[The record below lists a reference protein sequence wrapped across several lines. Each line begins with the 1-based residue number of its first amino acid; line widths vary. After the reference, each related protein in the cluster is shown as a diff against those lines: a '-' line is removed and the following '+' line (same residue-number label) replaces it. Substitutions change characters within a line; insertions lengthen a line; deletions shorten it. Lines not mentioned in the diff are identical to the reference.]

1 MVARRARLDTAR
13 TGEIAGE
20 NASEGRPG
28 AVLLAGAEQGAPV
41 RRLEGEHLA
50 GLFQRGLDLAE
61 RGAGAGSQHQ
71 LARLVVTDAGEMG
84 QVKYMGRLDRP
95 SELALRPAGDELDGF
110 LGGERAD
117 DLVAQFGQVGGGK
130 PRHDEASTPR
140 RIWSRSIDSN
150 RARKLPS
157 PNPSFPLRWMIS
169 KKIGPITVSV
179 KICSS
184 SPWPASGAPSI
195 RIRSRFNRARSSA
208 CPGTLVSTAS

>member
-71 LARLVVTDAGEMG
+71 LARLVVTDAGEKS
-84 QVKYMGRLDRP
+84 QVEYMGRLDRP
-95 SELALRPAGDELDGF
+95 SELTLRPAGDELDGF
-110 LGGERAD
+110 LGGERAG

-130 PRHDEASTPR
+130 PRHLEASTPR

-157 PNPSFPLRWMIS
+157 PNPSLPLRWIIS
-169 KKIGPITVSV
+169 KKIGPMTLVV
-179 KICSS
+179 KICSRMPCSRLPSMRIRRRLS
-184 SPWPASGAPSI
+184 SASGSPCPAT
-195 RIRSRFNRARSSA
+195 RA
-208 CPGTLVSTAS
+208 STAS